1 MQTSGIDLIKSQGL
15 VNDALHCL
23 IIIQRDFD
31 GIQLIANKFVKWAST
46 ELENKLDKVDVDDLL
61 VIEDHLPEIRCRKR
75 KLLPGEVSH
84 DQPIV
89 NAYQRFTVE
98 VPTQCNFR

>member
-1 MQTSGIDLIKSQGL
+1 M
-15 VNDALHCL
+15 V
-23 IIIQRDFD
+23 
-31 GIQLIANKFVKWAST
+31 ANKFVKWAST
-46 ELENKLDKVDVDDLL
+46 ELENKLDEVDVDDLI
-61 VIEDHLPEIRCRKR
+61 VEDHLPEIRSRKR

-98 VPTQCNFR
+98 VHNVILNKIMCKIKERFTGY